1 MKFTSILLTLSASV
15 TLVSAGDYY
24 CPFAQD
30 NSGMIQQPYCC
41 DGFTDSEGGSVAKEG
56 QNCQSMT
63 TWVDECPKGGS
74 VKCCYT
80 IGPVYICTAEAEQ
93 SDD

>member
-1 MKFTSILLTLSASV
+1 MKFNSILLTLAASV

-41 DGFTDSEGGSVAKEG
+41 DEFTDSKGGSVAKEG
-56 QNCQSMT
+56 QNCMFLSNFLPLVLVVVEVEVGRVVLII
-63 TWVDECPKGGS
+63 WCSRPVDDYVGR
-74 VKCCYT
+74 
-80 IGPVYICTAEAEQ
+80 
-93 SDD
+93 